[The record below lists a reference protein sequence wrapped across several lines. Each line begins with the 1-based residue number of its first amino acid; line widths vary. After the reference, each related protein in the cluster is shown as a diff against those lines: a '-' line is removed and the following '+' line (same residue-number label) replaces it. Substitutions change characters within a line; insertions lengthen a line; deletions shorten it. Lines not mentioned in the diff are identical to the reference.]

1 MNVKAE
7 GKIKMPD
14 MPNLEIHGTGR
25 IISTFALQHLMA
37 AALFAR
43 HAQIIERQN
52 LEMPFGAFFEDIRS
66 YVSGAIMSST
76 AALEANIN
84 ELFIAHG
91 GPLRST
97 LHDFDTDFWGRKGIE
112 QKSILAKY
120 QEALR
125 ILGKEKLREDSPFY
139 EDAEDLIGL
148 RNCLVHFKPLWDPEK
163 KRQVDLVG
171 KLKNKFAL
179 SSFCDEGADF
189 IAMKCMSYSCAAWAV
204 LVSKAFVKEFS
215 MISGLQDRFSQF
227 QDKLHVE

>member
-1 MNVKAE
+1 MPAL
-7 GKIKMPD
+7 KMR
-14 MPNLEIHGTGR
+14 GTGR
-25 IISTFALQHLMA
+25 IISTFAFQHLMA

-43 HAQIIERQN
+43 QARVIERQN

-97 LHDFDTDFWGRKGIE
+97 LSNFDAQFWGKKGIE
-112 QKSILAKY
+112 QKPILAKY
-120 QEALR
+120 QKAMR
-125 ILGKEKLREDSPFY
+125 ILGKKELREDSPFY
-139 EDAEDLIGL
+139 EDAECLIGL
-148 RNCLVHFKPLWDPEK
+148 RNSLVHFKPLWDPERK
-163 KRQVDLVG
+163 KQVDLVG

-179 SSFCDEGADF
+179 SSFCDGGADF
-189 IAMKCMSYSCAAWAV
+189 ITMKCMSHGCAAWAV
-204 LVSKAFVKEFS
+204 LVSTAFVKEFS
-215 MISGLQDRFSQF
+215 MVSGLQDSFGQF